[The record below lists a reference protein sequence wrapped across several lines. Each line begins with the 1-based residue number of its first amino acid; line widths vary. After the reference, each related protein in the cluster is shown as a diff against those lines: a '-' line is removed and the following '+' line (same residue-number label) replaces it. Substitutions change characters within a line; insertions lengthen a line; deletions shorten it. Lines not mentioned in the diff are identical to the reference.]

1 MWMVVQVQTTM
12 KLEVNTHDLLDRMQ
26 SLTKTKKDNNMTV
39 GTGVIF
45 VEYDI
50 ELLRLIEQ
58 CVICD
63 KNETRQ

>member
-1 MWMVVQVQTTM
+1 MVVQVQTTM

-50 ELLRLIEQ
+50 ELLRLIE
-58 CVICD
+58 
-63 KNETRQ
+63 

>member
-1 MWMVVQVQTTM
+1 MMWMVVQVQTTM

-50 ELLRLIEQ
+50 ELLRLIE
-58 CVICD
+58 
-63 KNETRQ
+63 

>member
-1 MWMVVQVQTTM
+1 MMWMVVQVQTTM

-26 SLTKTKKDNNMTV
+26 SLRKTKKDNNMTV

-50 ELLRLIEQ
+50 ELLRLIE
-58 CVICD
+58 
-63 KNETRQ
+63 

>member
-1 MWMVVQVQTTM
+1 MMWMVVQVQTTM

-26 SLTKTKKDNNMTV
+26 SLTKTKKDNNMTI

-50 ELLRLIEQ
+50 ELLRLIE
-58 CVICD
+58 
-63 KNETRQ
+63 